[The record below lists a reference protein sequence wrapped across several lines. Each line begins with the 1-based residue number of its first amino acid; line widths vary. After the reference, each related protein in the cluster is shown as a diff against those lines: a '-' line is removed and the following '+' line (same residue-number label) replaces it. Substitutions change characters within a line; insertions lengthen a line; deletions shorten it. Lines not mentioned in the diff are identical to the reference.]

1 MIPRRPEAGSLTL
14 TLLSVATEGS
24 GAIFGGSFFGV
35 FWLVFRRFLARFSW
49 FSGRFSHDLGVILGC
64 RGKVWAGRRKKSP
77 AHRCAPGRSWRS
89 IS

>member
-35 FWLVFRRFLARFSW
+35 FWLVFRGFRAVFGRFWAVLGLVPGAKKPAAPRCGGPFLAV
-49 FSGRFSHDLGVILGC
+49 D
-64 RGKVWAGRRKKSP
+64 
-77 AHRCAPGRSWRS
+77 
-89 IS
+89 